1 MKPYTRK
8 SLNEISAPLLRLQ
21 RAIPLISLLFICC
34 LLYAGSEAS
43 AQQVLSREGTALNE
57 TGRAKADFLFRKPA
71 GFFGFR
77 MGRFFPRLDSDL
89 FDMVTEELT
98 LEKSDFRSWDLGFD
112 GGFSMNEWF
121 DLVISFDSSTRRKAS
136 EFRYYIDEYGMPIT
150 QTTTY
155 SQVPLTVGI
164 RFLPMPRGRQVGNYA
179 YLPSPFVPFL
189 SGGGGILWYHF
200 RQHGYFVDYSTLE
213 IFHADLE
220 SSGSAPVIYLGGGAD
235 IRIFRSA
242 YLTLDLRYSWANDDL
257 DGDFVGFE
265 PIDLSGL
272 RLTAGVHWH
281 Y

>member
-1 MKPYTRK
+1 MKSHARK
-8 SLNEISAPLLRLQ
+8 YRNEMNIPLRRLK
-21 RAIPLISLLFICC
+21 RAIPLISLIFIWCA
-34 LLYAGSEAS
+34 LHAGGEAS

-57 TGRAKADFLFRKPA
+57 TKKAEADFLFGKPA
-71 GFFGFR
+71 AFFGFR

-112 GGFSMNEWF
+112 GGFSMNERF
-121 DLVISFDSSTRRKAS
+121 DLVISFDSSTSRRDS
-136 EFRYYIDEYGMPIT
+136 EFRYYIDEYGEPIT

-155 SQVPLTVGI
+155 SQAPLTVGI
-164 RFLPMPRGRQVGNYA
+164 RFLPMPRGRQVGRYA
-179 YLPSPFVPFL
+179 YLPSPVVPFL

-200 RQHGYFVDYSTLE
+200 RQHGYFVDSSTLE
-213 IFHADLE
+213 IFHADLY
-220 SSGSAPVIYLGGGAD
+220 SSGSTPVIYLGGGAD

-257 DGDFVGFE
+257 EGDFVGFE